1 MARTQLEPVGALL
14 IVCTKAHQVGGIEI
28 AALVPMPG
36 SSVNVQYA
44 EITCQSTEEVRQHP
58 RVQDVLALQ
67 PLHECGGAVEFFQ
80 TDRFKTGDLVIDA
93 RVHCV
98 SSQR

>member
-1 MARTQLEPVGALL
+1 
-14 IVCTKAHQVGGIEI
+14 
-28 AALVPMPG
+28 MPG